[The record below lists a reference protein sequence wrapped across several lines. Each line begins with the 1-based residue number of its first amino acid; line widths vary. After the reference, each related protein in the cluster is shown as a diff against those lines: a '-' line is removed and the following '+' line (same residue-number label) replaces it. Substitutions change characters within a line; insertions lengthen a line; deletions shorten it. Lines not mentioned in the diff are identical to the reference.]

1 MFFWANIILSQ
12 INLFLKLIKMLT
24 GEIMRFKFFFLLA
37 MALFMG
43 LCFSAPSQAQDD
55 ARDDQS
61 QVSTLGEIEI
71 RGIVRREEL
80 KSTSAT
86 VLSQENIEDRVYYQP
101 LDMVYQSPGVSIM
114 QYGEAGMSPQFQMR
128 GFSARNDMAMYLD
141 GIPLHDNGHAAGFT
155 DSTVVIPIE
164 IESVEIIKGPASVYY
179 GARSSGGTIAVQSI
193 KTGNFTKLNLRY
205 GSWNDINAQGLIAR
219 QSEKFAQVYA
229 FEVFHS
235 DGYRDNSDWDRKVV
249 SGRWTY
255 NFSDKLQATLNLRA
269 YNSEWDSAGYVSKKL
284 NTNRGWVN
292 DGSGPGQGN
301 GGERDRY
308 DARIWANY
316 LISDE
321 SQLTY
326 YLYGTTMEF
335 TRYQR
340 EDRTIAAISQN
351 YWPNMTEQ
359 YNKHNQWGT
368 GLTFN
373 WKGQLSGREASFSSG
388 VTYAKDMDVPRRQ
401 WLIPWGLGRSHGPG
415 SRLYTETTFSLE
427 NPAIFAEFSAKVLN
441 PLTIRLGGRYDWL
454 QGKHKDELTGV
465 QTSAKYK
472 FFSPKA
478 GIIYSPIETLE
489 LYANF
494 GRGFSMPG
502 GFSGGRTGFFND
514 EANLKLQ
521 KRDQVELGFRYL
533 PLDWLGFEATVYQL
547 KTYDD
552 TLTDPT
558 GAYVQAGTTVREGL
572 ELSLQAAPFK
582 DWRFSANYAYM
593 EAKYKDLVER
603 SLLDSL
609 RSRDMSGYR
618 LPWTPRHILNMEIAY
633 APKLG
638 LGGRVTFRHE
648 ADMMYADSP
657 LTYTD
662 GTPILSPGG
671 VQIRPWKAPD
681 KNYLDIQLSYKFNEK
696 YKILFDV
703 KNVIGKSY
711 EGYAYVNDRDKGT
724 VDYLTNWVNPR
735 AFYLTLVMN
744 WDAKE

>member
-1 MFFWANIILSQ
+1 
-12 INLFLKLIKMLT
+12 
-24 GEIMRFKFFFLLA
+24 MRFKFVFQLA
-37 MALFMG
+37 MTLLFG
-43 LCFSAPSQAQDD
+43 IWFSAPSQALDATDADD
-55 ARDDQS
+55 YARET
-61 QVSTLGEIEI
+61 TLGEIEI

-86 VLSQENIEDRVYYQP
+86 VLSRENIEDRVYYQP
-101 LDMVYQSPGVSIM
+101 LDMVYHSPGVSIM

-141 GIPLHDNGHAAGFT
+141 GVPLHDNGHAAGFT

-193 KTGNFTKLNLRY
+193 KTGDFTKLNLRY

-219 QSEKFAQVYA
+219 QSEKLAQVYA
-229 FEVFHS
+229 FDVFHS
-235 DGYRDNSDWDRKVV
+235 DGYRANSDWDRKVA

-255 NFSDKLQATLNLRA
+255 NFSDKFQATLNIRA
-269 YNSEWDSAGYVSKKL
+269 YHSEWDSAGYVSKKL
-284 NTNRGWVN
+284 NTTRGWVN

-301 GGERDRY
+301 GGDRERY

-316 LISDE
+316 LITDE

-340 EDRTIAAISQN
+340 GDPTIYSISQN
-351 YWPNMTEQ
+351 SWPNMTEQ
-359 YNKHNQWGT
+359 YNKHNQWGN

-388 VTYAKDMDVPRRQ
+388 VTYAKDMDEPRRT
-401 WLIPWGLGRSHGPG
+401 WSIPWGRGRSHVPG
-415 SRLYTETTFSLE
+415 SKPSTETTFSLE
-427 NPAIFAEFSAKVLN
+427 NPAIFTEFSYQALN
-441 PLTIRLGGRYDWL
+441 PLTFRLGGRYDWL
-454 QGKHKDELTGV
+454 RGKHRNDLTGDR
-465 QTSAKYK
+465 TSAKYK

-478 GIIYSPIETLE
+478 GIIYTPIESLE
-489 LYANF
+489 LFANF

-502 GFSGGRTGFFND
+502 GFNGSATGFFND
-514 EANLKLQ
+514 EANLKLS
-521 KRDQVELGFRYL
+521 KRDQVEMGFRYL
-533 PLDWLGFEATVYQL
+533 PLDWLGFEATAYQL
-547 KTYDD
+547 KTYDES
-552 TLTDPT
+552 LTDPVT
-558 GAYVQAGTTVREGL
+558 NISVQAGTTLREGL
-572 ELSLQAAPFK
+572 EFSLQATPVK
-582 DWRFSANYAYM
+582 DWRFTANYAYM
-593 EAKYKDLVER
+593 EAKYKNFVDGR
-603 SLLDSL
+603 TDW
-609 RSRDMSGYR
+609 SGYR
-618 LPWTPRHILNMEIAY
+618 LPWTPRHILNMEVAY

-648 ADMMYADSP
+648 ADMMYADTP

-662 GTPILSPGG
+662 GTPITQRG
-671 VQIRPWKAPD
+671 VQVRPWKAPE
-681 KNYLDIQLSYKFNEK
+681 KNYLDVQLSYKFNEK
-696 YKILFDV
+696 YKVMFDV
-703 KNVIGKSY
+703 KNVIGKTY
-711 EGYAYVNDRDKGT
+711 EGYAYGREWDTG
-724 VDYLTNWVNPR
+724 DYVTNWLNPR